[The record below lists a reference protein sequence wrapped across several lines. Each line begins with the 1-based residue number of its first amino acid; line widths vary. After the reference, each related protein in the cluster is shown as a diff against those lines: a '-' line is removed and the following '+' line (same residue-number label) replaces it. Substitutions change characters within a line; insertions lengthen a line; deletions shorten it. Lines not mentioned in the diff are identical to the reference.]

1 MMVIMK
7 IGRNINN
14 QEIAKLLRVISAA
27 YEIRG
32 GNKFKIIAYD
42 RAATAIEHATSE
54 AKDLWD
60 DGKLTE
66 IPGVGASIA
75 SHLDELFRK
84 GKVAHFEAIMRGL
97 PPAIFEFLDIP
108 GIGAKSAYK
117 LCRELKIKNSQ
128 TAVLDLEKAAK
139 KGKIA
144 KIEGFGQKSQ
154 EDILEAIKVFK
165 AGEIKE
171 NRMVLP
177 YADAIAQ
184 EMISYLKKIP
194 ATVQADPLG
203 SLRRRVATIG
213 DVDIAVSTLK
223 PVEVI
228 NWFVR
233 YPKAR
238 KLVEKGPSGA
248 TILLKNGRQVDLRVQ
263 RPEAYGA
270 MLQYFTGSKHHNI
283 HLRELALKKGF
294 SLSEYGIKKIKNLK
308 LKIKNYANEE
318 DFYKAL
324 DMDWIPPELREDTG
338 EIEAALLPPIRRDQG
353 KPDGLPKLVELED
366 VKGDLHIHS
375 NFPIE
380 ESHDPGLDPMEEII
394 KVAHTLNYEYIGFTE
409 HNPSQSQHSENQ
421 IISLLKRKKEA
432 IDKINYSRVKKLL
445 NGIFNGLEI
454 DIKPNGELAIPEK
467 ALDLLD
473 YGLASIH
480 SSFRMS
486 REEMTKR
493 VLRALDHPKI
503 KIFGHP
509 TGRKLGQREGYEL
522 DWEAIFAFCLKH
534 DKWLEINAWPDRLD
548 LPDTLV
554 REAVK
559 NGVKMVICT
568 DAHIKNQLSLM
579 SYGVAVARKGW
590 AEKKDIINTLSYDKI
605 VQELKGGEK

>member
-1 MMVIMK
+1 MK
-7 IGRNINN
+7 TKRNITN
-14 QEIAKLLRVISAA
+14 QEIAKLLRAISAA
-27 YEIRG
+27 YEIKG
-32 GNKFKIIAYD
+32 GNKFKIMAYD

-60 DGKLTE
+60 DSKLTE

-75 SHLDELFRK
+75 AHLDELFRK
-84 GKVAHFEAIMRGL
+84 GKVAYFEQIMKGL
-97 PPAIFEFLDIP
+97 PLAMFELLNVP
-108 GIGAKSAYK
+108 RIGAKSAYK
-117 LCRELKIKNSQ
+117 LCRELKIKNPQ

-194 ATVQADPLG
+194 ATIRADPLG
-203 SLRRRVATIG
+203 SLRRKVATIG
-213 DVDIAVSTLK
+213 DVDVAVSTLK

-238 KLVEKGPSGA
+238 KIVEKGPSGA

-263 RPEAYGA
+263 NPKAYGA

-308 LKIKNYANEE
+308 LKIKNYESEE

-324 DMDWIPPELREDTG
+324 RLPWIPPELREDTG
-338 EIEAALLPPIRRDQG
+338 EIEAALRQAQG

-375 NFPIE
+375 NFPVE

-394 KVAHTLNYEYIGFTE
+394 KVASSLGYNYIGFTE

-421 IISLLKRKKEA
+421 IMSLLKRKKEA
-432 IDKINYSRVKKLL
+432 IDKINCSRVKKLL
-445 NGIFNGLEI
+445 KGVFNGLEI
-454 DIKPNGELAIPEK
+454 DIKPNGELAIPKK
-467 ALDLLD
+467 ALYLLD
-473 YGLASIH
+473 YGIASIH
-480 SSFRMS
+480 SSFNMKRDQ
-486 REEMTKR
+486 MTKR
-493 VLRALDHPKI
+493 VLRALDYPKI

-522 DWEAIFAFCLKH
+522 DWEKIFEFCKRH

-548 LPDTLV
+548 LPDALV

-568 DAHIKNQLSLM
+568 DAHAKNQLTLM
-579 SYGVAVARKGW
+579 SYGVAVARRGW